1 MTKYLKSLNVLLV
14 EDEIEIQQSL
24 KESLEY
30 FFQNVFVASDG
41 VEALQVFRQNII
53 HTIFTDYEMPNMN
66 GYELVK
72 EIRQFNKKILIT
84 IISNHDEKEKLRKC
98 IPLKLSGYLFKPV
111 KYIELK
117 NYISSLANEF
127 IENGLLEYKFS
138 KTHSINIFT
147 YELIENNNIH
157 KLTKLEG
164 MFLIYLIELEEK
176 VASFNNLDEYLYE
189 FEPTH
194 STYKNLVYRLKKK
207 YNMPYIKSVKDIG
220 YVLVTDV

>member
-1 MTKYLKSLNVLLV
+1 MVKYLKSLNVLLV

-24 KESLEY
+24 KESLGY

-41 VEALQVFRQNII
+41 VEALQILKENNI

-66 GYELVK
+66 GYQLVK
-72 EIRQFNKKILIT
+72 EIRTYNKKIPLT
-84 IISNHDEKEKLRKC
+84 IISNHDEKEKLQQC
-98 IPLKLSGYLFKPV
+98 IPLKLAGYLFKPV

-117 NYISSLANEF
+117 NYMESLANEF
-127 IENGLLEYKFS
+127 IENRLLEYKFS
-138 KTHSINIFT
+138 HTYSINIFT
-147 YELIENNNIH
+147 YELIENNKIH

-176 VASFNNLDEYLYE
+176 VATFNTLDEYLYE

-207 YNMPYIKSVKDIG
+207 YNLPYIKSVKDVG
-220 YVLVTDV
+220 YLLIVDE